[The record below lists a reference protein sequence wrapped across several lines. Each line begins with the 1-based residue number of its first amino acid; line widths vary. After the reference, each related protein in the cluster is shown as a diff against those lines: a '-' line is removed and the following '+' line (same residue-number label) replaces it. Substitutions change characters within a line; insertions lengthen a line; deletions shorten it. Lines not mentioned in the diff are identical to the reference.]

1 MHPASYLELTLPPLL
16 FFLKDDVV
24 AHFRCGD
31 IISSSHPS
39 FGFMKFS
46 AYIKLISPETKSIGI
61 ITQPFELTNQSR
73 YFDATKNKRRR
84 CKELVSAFV
93 EQLSESFPEARIII
107 HNGPKETIAL
117 AYARMIM
124 AKQAIVGIGTFG
136 VFPALATFGTGYIRK
151 PDFAVAPNRW
161 LLSPPVDEHYA
172 NVVLFDEPN
181 LLMTYD
187 VKKLREL
194 PGRDENVLNWFRN
207 DTYCVDKCIVR

>member
-1 MHPASYLELTLPPLL
+1 
-16 FFLKDDVV
+16 
-24 AHFRCGD
+24 
-31 IISSSHPS
+31 
-39 FGFMKFS
+39 MKFS
-46 AYIKLISPETKSIGI
+46 AYIKLISPETESIGI

-73 YFDATKNKRRR
+73 YFDATKNKRNK
-84 CKELVSAFV
+84 CKVLVSAFV
-93 EQLSESFPEARIII
+93 EQLSESFPKARIRI
-107 HNGPKETIAL
+107 HNGPNETIAL
-117 AYARMIM
+117 AYSRMIM

-181 LLMTYD
+181 RLMTYD

-194 PGRDENVLNWFRN
+194 PGGDESVMDWFRN
-207 DTYCVDKCIVR
+207 DSYSVLHR